1 MEKPFL
7 SNRLMRCMS
16 PEGLAEVV
24 LDYDYDGITRYHAS
38 VHLRAKL
45 REYQGAMWAGVRLH
59 ERATVIRALRM
70 IDRIEEQYGKKR
82 KSA

>member
-16 PEGLAEVV
+16 PGGLAEVV
-24 LDYDYDGITRYHAS
+24 LDTDYDGITRYQAS
-38 VHLRAKL
+38 VHLRQKL
-45 REYQGAMWAGVRLH
+45 RRYQGAMWVGAPLH
-59 ERATVIRALRM
+59 ERAEVIRALRE
-70 IDRIEEQYGKKR
+70 IDRIEEKHGQR